1 MRRAAAPAVAAMAC
15 ALLGGCATSS
25 VALLTDER
33 VSTAGAVAVFD
44 AKAEAER
51 GQLTAPNTQARLDT
65 PKLQIRPL
73 KPGAYDDLLS
83 VMPGAPQSFTLYFVE
98 GGTELTQASRPVLEQ
113 LRGIVTA
120 SSEVQITGHTDT
132 EGSLESNDRLS
143 IARAVE
149 IRAALVRQGLPVAN
163 ARVTGRGERE
173 LRVPTADGV
182 AEPANR
188 RVEVIIR

>member
-1 MRRAAAPAVAAMAC
+1 MRALVTAMAAA
-15 ALLGGCATSS
+15 LLSGCATSS
-25 VALLTDER
+25 VALLTSEG
-33 VSTAGAVAVFD
+33 VSTAGVVAVFD
-44 AKAEAER
+44 AKAAAER
-51 GQLTAPNTQARLDT
+51 GQLTMANTQARLDT
-65 PKLQIRPL
+65 ARLQVRPL
-73 KPGAYDDLLS
+73 KPGSYDELLS
-83 VMPGAPQSFTLYFVE
+83 VMPPAPRSFTLYFIE
-98 GGTELTQASRPVLEQ
+98 GGTELTEASRPVLQE

-132 EGSLESNDRLS
+132 EGAADSNDRLS
-143 IARAVE
+143 LARAAE
-149 IRAALVRQGLPVAN
+149 IRTALVAQGLPVAN

>member
-1 MRRAAAPAVAAMAC
+1 MRPLAAAAAA
-15 ALLGGCATSS
+15 ALLSGCATSS

-51 GQLTAPNTQARLDT
+51 GQLTTADTQARLDT
-65 PKLQIRPL
+65 ATLRIRPL
-73 KPGAYDDLLS
+73 KPGTYDDLLS

-98 GGTELTQASRPVLEQ
+98 GGTDLTEASRPVLQ
-113 LRGIVTA
+113 ALRGIVTP
-120 SSEVQITGHTDT
+120 SSDVQITGHTDT
-132 EGSLESNDRLS
+132 EGAADSNDRLS
-143 IARAVE
+143 LARAVE

-163 ARVTGRGERE
+163 AKVTGRGERE

>member
-1 MRRAAAPAVAAMAC
+1 MRALAAATAA
-15 ALLGGCATSS
+15 ALLSGCATSS

-33 VSTAGAVAVFD
+33 ASTAGVVAVFD

-51 GQLTAPNTQARLDT
+51 GQLTMANTEARLDT
-65 PKLQIRPL
+65 PRLQIRPL
-73 KPGAYDDLLS
+73 KPGSYDDLLS
-83 VMPGAPQSFTLYFVE
+83 VMPAAPQASPLSKADRA
-98 GGTELTQASRPVLEQ
+98 TEASRPVLQE
-113 LRGIVTA
+113 LRGIVAA

-132 EGSLESNDRLS
+132 EGAADSNDRLS
-143 IARAVE
+143 LARAAE
-149 IRAALVRQGLPVAN
+149 IRGALVRQGLPVAN
-163 ARVTGRGERE
+163 AKVTGRGERE